1 MQNHLR
7 CQILYITQ
15 LLLLEVV
22 SVFALCSLFAATH
35 SPLCVYCVMQ
45 LSQTHTFAA
54 KRKYSHSHTHK
65 HCLIVYLDVTDPE
78 CYSQ

>member
-1 MQNHLR
+1 MQNHR
-7 CQILYITQ
+7 WCRILYLTQ
-15 LLLLEVV
+15 LLLGEDA
-22 SVFALCSLFAATH
+22 SVFALRSLCTAKH
-35 SPLCVYCVMQ
+35 SLVCVYCVMQ